1 MGLTFFSVE
10 MRLQLHTRK
19 YLLDVYKEN
28 NLVLKQHYL
37 NIIKSP
43 CGSGKTTF
51 FFEYL
56 CKVYDTKRILY
67 LVDTTMLKESM
78 VSEYD
83 ILDYYDRLNMFKNKI
98 SVMSYHRFGLKLI
111 DNHDLLKHYDLI
123 VMDESHNV
131 IKYSKIGCE
140 DIKRIADEKATDY
153 NVLRAS
159 SMVHGCTY
167 LKYKLP
173 ELIKEYKTIFLLM
186 TATPD
191 AIYDYTPWKIN
202 LYDVLQGIE
211 LEGYINKVT
220 LDYKDSFKNALK
232 LLQDNYEKGDKV
244 LIYSKRINNC
254 RIIKE
259 HIQALGYTVE
269 TLHSINNSSEPMTE
283 DQLAL
288 RNYIIQNN
296 RYPDNLDVLIING
309 AYETGWNLKDDR
321 VQIVITNTNEKDTS
335 IQARGRCRHDIKLLI
350 QKSNNTNASALLNI
364 INEYKDIKIFTKEQK
379 MEILEEL
386 KMYNSRGKLVG
397 WTTFKKEVEKT
408 NKYIVKGY
416 ETNKNG
422 KKVRYDVIQE
432 KEV

>member
-1 MGLTFFSVE
+1 MN
-10 MRLQLHTRK
+10 RK

-28 NLVLKQHYL
+28 NLVLKPHQL
-37 NIIKSP
+37 NLIKAP

-56 CKVYDTKRILY
+56 CKIYDTKRILY

-78 VSEYD
+78 VADYD
-83 ILDYYDRLNMFKNKI
+83 ILEFYDRLNIFKNKI
-98 SVMSYHRFGLKLI
+98 SVMSYHSFGLRLI
-111 DNHDLLKHYDLI
+111 DNHDLLNNYDLI
-123 VMDESHNV
+123 VLDEAHNV

-202 LYDVLQGIE
+202 MYDVLQGIE
-211 LEGYINKVT
+211 LEGYTNKLT
-220 LDYKDSFKNALK
+220 LEYKDNFRNALK
-232 LLQDNYEKGDKV
+232 LLQDHHKAGEKILV
-244 LIYSKRINNC
+244 YSKRINNC

-259 HIQALGYTVE
+259 HMQELGYSVE
-269 TLHSINNSSEPMTE
+269 TLHSINNNSEAMTE
-283 DQLAL
+283 QQLQL
-288 RNYIIQNN
+288 RDYIIKNN
-296 RYPDNLDVLIING
+296 RYPDKLDALIING

-321 VQIVITNTNEKDTS
+321 VQTVIVNTSEKDTS
-335 IQARGRCRHDIKLLI
+335 IQVRGRCRHDINLLI
-350 QKSNNTNASALLNI
+350 QKSNNINASTLLNLI
-364 INEYKDIKIFTKEQK
+364 EEYKDIKIFTKEQK
-379 MEILEEL
+379 TEILEEL

-408 NKYIVKGY
+408 NRYTVRSSS
-416 ETNKNG
+416 TNKNG
-422 KKVRYDVIQE
+422 KKVKYDIIEE
-432 KEV
+432 KKD

>member
-1 MGLTFFSVE
+1 MNK
-10 MRLQLHTRK
+10 RK

-28 NLVLKQHYL
+28 NLVLKQHEL
-37 NIIKSP
+37 NLIKAP

-56 CKVYDTKRILY
+56 CKKYDTKRILY
-67 LVDTTMLKESM
+67 LVDTTMLKDSM

-98 SVMSYHRFGLKLI
+98 SVTSYHKFGLMLI
-111 DNHDLLKHYDLI
+111 NNHDILNHYDLI

-140 DIKRIADEKATDY
+140 DIKRIADENATMY
-153 NVLRAS
+153 NVEMGS
-159 SMVHGCTY
+159 SMVHGCSY
-167 LKYKLP
+167 LKNNLP
-173 ELIKEYKTIFLLM
+173 KIIKEYKTIFLLM

-191 AIYDYTPWKIN
+191 SIINYTPWKLN

-211 LEGYINKVT
+211 LQGYINKIT

-232 LLQDNYEKGDKV
+232 LLQDHHHEGDKV

-254 RIIKE
+254 KIIKE
-259 HIQALGYTVE
+259 HIQELGYTVE
-269 TLHSINNSSEPMTE
+269 TLHSINNNSEPMTE

-288 RNYIIQNN
+288 RKYIIQNN
-296 RYPDNLDVLIING
+296 RYPDDLDVLIING
-309 AYETGWNLKDDR
+309 AYETGWNLKDER
-321 VQIVITNTNEKDTS
+321 VQIVITNTNEKDVS

-350 QKSNNTNASALLNI
+350 QKSNNTNANALLNI
-364 INEYKDIKIFTKEQK
+364 IEEYKNIKIFTKEQK
-379 MEILEEL
+379 TEILEEL

-408 NKYIVKGY
+408 NKYTVRTGHTHID
-416 ETNKNG
+416 G
-422 KKVRYDVIQE
+422 KKVRYDIIEE
-432 KEV
+432 KKD